1 LRRLSPR
8 SDGRGCASNKFGSLA
23 SAEWGV
29 GRALPAATDAS
40 FEGEPAPLGE
50 IGGLQKMRSRR
61 FDGKKKPGWR
71 RQRRSPSRFGVPPK
85 RLSVIAGTA
94 PAQCLHAGRHLILCT
109 VHKSHVARRVIMHLD
124 SDTTNATRRKQPRS
138 PRALSPR
145 SRQPRRRR
153 EWSSLAP
160 AHRQGSNTPSHQLMQ
175 DRRQRFAFHDLRSA
189 IRDCSIRSKGI
200 AQ

>member
-1 LRRLSPR
+1 VM
-8 SDGRGCASNKFGSLA
+8 AI
-23 SAEWGV
+23 
-29 GRALPAATDAS
+29 ATAQ
-40 FEGEPAPLGE
+40 PLGMLPLRWIVVALE
-50 IGGLQKMRSRR
+50 DVESSEAL
-61 FDGKKKPGWR
+61 
-71 RQRRSPSRFGVPPK
+71 
-85 RLSVIAGTA
+85 A
-94 PAQCLHAGRHLILCT
+94 PQINHARHLILCT